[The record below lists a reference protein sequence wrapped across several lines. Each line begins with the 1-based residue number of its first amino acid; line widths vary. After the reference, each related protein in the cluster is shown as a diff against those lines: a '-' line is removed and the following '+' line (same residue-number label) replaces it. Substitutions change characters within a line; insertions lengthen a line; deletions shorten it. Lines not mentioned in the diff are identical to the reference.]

1 MGKFSIRNIKDVY
14 TDIFGAVVMGLGTFM
29 WYQTKIDTTQWI
41 ISLCVGF
48 VFLWLEDKA
57 ILGLIK
63 KKINKDL
70 DKE

>member
-1 MGKFSIRNIKDVY
+1 MGKFSIRNIKDIY
-14 TDIFGAVVMGLGTFM
+14 TDIFGATIMGLGTFM

-41 ISLCVGF
+41 IALCVGF
-48 VFLWLEDKA
+48 LFLWLEDKA

-63 KKINKDL
+63 KRINKDL